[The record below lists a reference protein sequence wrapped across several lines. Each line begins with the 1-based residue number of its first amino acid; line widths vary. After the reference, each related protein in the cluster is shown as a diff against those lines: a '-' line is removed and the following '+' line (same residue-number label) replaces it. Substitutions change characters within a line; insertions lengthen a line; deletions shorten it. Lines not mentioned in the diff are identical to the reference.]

1 MGLIYEPQ
9 MCWRQWKSPE
19 PLSAAVLDKHRYY
32 IRPSL
37 LFKNYLHAMSP
48 NTAASILDE
57 ALVCIG
63 QRIASALIQ
72 PTKQDET
79 YITSLHNEVVG
90 ILIAEEH
97 MDPS

>member
-1 MGLIYEPQ
+1 M
-9 MCWRQWKSPE
+9 
-19 PLSAAVLDKHRYY
+19 LDKHHYY
-32 IRPSL
+32 IRPSF
-37 LFKNYLHAMSP
+37 LFENYLHTMSP
-48 NTAASILDE
+48 NTAASILDN
-57 ALVCIG
+57 ALVCMG
-63 QRIASALIQ
+63 RRIASALIQ

>member
-1 MGLIYEPQ
+1 
-9 MCWRQWKSPE
+9 
-19 PLSAAVLDKHRYY
+19 
-32 IRPSL
+32 
-37 LFKNYLHAMSP
+37 MSP